1 MNATAEWLDI
11 DFYDVLGV
19 SSDATQKEIKSAY
32 RKLARTAHPDANPG
46 DVEAEERFSD
56 IAKAYEVLSDED
68 RRKEYNDL
76 RTQAAYRRQS
86 SAGSNQWSSRSYQD
100 ANFVDFDFDTMFGE
114 YFAEQQ
120 RRPRRG
126 SDLSA
131 SLHMEFIDAI
141 QGLTTTLTLDGRS
154 VNVRI
159 PAGVKDRQT
168 IRLAGKGA
176 PGLNGGPEG
185 DLLIEVSVGS
195 HPTFGRS
202 GNNLTT
208 TVPIR
213 YEDAVLGGEVSV
225 PTLDGSTVTV
235 RIPPGS
241 ANGQKLRVKGK
252 GVPLAK
258 RTGDLIVAVTIDVP
272 KDVSDEERS
281 LLEQLRVLRDD
292 VGAAS

>member
-11 DFYDVLGV
+11 DFYEVLGV
-19 SSDATQKEIKSAY
+19 SSDATQKEIKSKY

-46 DVEAEERFSD
+46 NPDAEKRFSD

-68 RRKEYNDL
+68 RRNEYDDL

-86 SAGSNQWSSRSYQD
+86 TAGSDQWSSRSYQD
-100 ANFVDFDFDTMFGE
+100 SSFVDFNSIFGD

-131 SLHMEFIDAI
+131 SLNMEFIDAV
-141 QGLTTTLTLDGRS
+141 QGLTTTLALDGRS

-159 PAGVKDRQT
+159 PAGVKDQQT
-168 IRLAGKGA
+168 IRLAGKGS
-176 PGLNGGPEG
+176 PSLNGGPDG
-185 DLLIEVSVGS
+185 DLLILISVGS

-225 PTLDGSTVTV
+225 PTLDGPTVTV

-252 GVPLAK
+252 GVPLTN
-258 RTGDLIVAVTIDVP
+258 RTGDLIVSVTIEVP
-272 KDVSDEERS
+272 SDVSDEERS
-281 LLEQLRVLRDD
+281 LLEQLRALRDEG
-292 VGAAS
+292 VAAS

>member
-19 SSDATQKEIKSAY
+19 NNDATQKQIKSAY
-32 RKLARTAHPDANPG
+32 RKLARTAHPDANPENP
-46 DVEAEERFSD
+46 DAEQRFSD
-56 IAKAYEVLSDED
+56 IAKAYEILSDED
-68 RRKEYNDL
+68 RRNEYDDL
-76 RTQAAYRRQS
+76 RTQAAYRRQP
-86 SAGSNQWSSRSYQD
+86 SAGPDQWSSRSYQD
-100 ANFVDFDFDTMFGE
+100 SNFVDFNSMFGDF
-114 YFAEQQ
+114 FAEQE

-131 SLHMEFIDAI
+131 SLNIEFIDAV

-154 VNVRI
+154 VKVRI
-159 PAGVKDRQT
+159 PAGVKDQQT
-168 IRLAGKGA
+168 IRLAGKGS
-176 PGLNGGPEG
+176 PGLNGGPAG
-185 DLLIEVSVGS
+185 DLLIQISVGS

-202 GNNLTT
+202 GNDLTT

-225 PTLDGSTVTV
+225 PTLDGPTVTV

-252 GVPLAK
+252 GVPLSK
-258 RTGDLIVAVTIDVP
+258 RTGDLIVSVGIEVP
-272 KDVSDEERS
+272 TDVSNEERS
-281 LLEQLRVLRDD
+281 LLEQLRAFHDE
-292 VGAAS
+292 AETA

>member
-11 DFYDVLGV
+11 DFYEVLGV
-19 SSDATQKEIKSAY
+19 SSDATQKEIKSKY

-46 DVEAEERFSD
+46 NPDAEKRFSD

-68 RRKEYNDL
+68 RRNEYDDL

-86 SAGSNQWSSRSYQD
+86 SAGSDQWSSRSYQD
-100 ANFVDFDFDTMFGE
+100 SSFVDFNSIFGD

-131 SLHMEFIDAI
+131 SLNMEFIDAV
-141 QGLTTTLTLDGRS
+141 QGLTTTLALDGRS

-159 PAGVKDRQT
+159 PAGVKDQQT
-168 IRLAGKGA
+168 IRLAGKGS
-176 PGLNGGPEG
+176 PSLNGGPDG
-185 DLLIEVSVGS
+185 DLLILISVGS

-225 PTLDGSTVTV
+225 PTLDGPTVTV

-252 GVPLAK
+252 GVPLTN
-258 RTGDLIVAVTIDVP
+258 RTGDLIVSVTIEVP
-272 KDVSDEERS
+272 SDVSDEERS
-281 LLEQLRVLRDD
+281 LLEQLRALRDEG
-292 VGAAS
+292 VAAS

>member
-11 DFYDVLGV
+11 DFYEVLGV
-19 SSDATQKEIKSAY
+19 SSDATQKEIKSKY

-46 DVEAEERFSD
+46 NPDAEKRFSD

-68 RRKEYNDL
+68 RRNEYDDL

-86 SAGSNQWSSRSYQD
+86 SAGSDQWSSRSYQD
-100 ANFVDFDFDTMFGE
+100 SSFVDFNSIFGD

-131 SLHMEFIDAI
+131 SLNMEFIDAV

-159 PAGVKDRQT
+159 PAGVKDQQT
-168 IRLAGKGA
+168 IRLAGKGS
-176 PGLNGGPEG
+176 PSLNGGPDG
-185 DLLIEVSVGS
+185 DLLILISVGS

-225 PTLDGSTVTV
+225 PTLDGPTVTV

-252 GVPLAK
+252 GVPLTN
-258 RTGDLIVAVTIDVP
+258 RTGDLIVSVTIEVP
-272 KDVSDEERS
+272 SDVSDEERS
-281 LLEQLRVLRDD
+281 LLEQLRALRDEG
-292 VGAAS
+292 VAAS

>member
-46 DVEAEERFSD
+46 DLEAEERFSD

-68 RRKEYNDL
+68 SRNEYDDL

-100 ANFVDFDFDTMFGE
+100 ANFVDFDFDFDTMFGD

-131 SLHMEFIDAI
+131 SLNMEFIDAI

-159 PAGVKDRQT
+159 PAGVKDQQT
-168 IRLAGKGA
+168 IRLAGKGS
-176 PGLNGGPEG
+176 PGLNGGPDG
-185 DLLIEVSVGS
+185 DLFLSLI
-195 HPTFGRS
+195 H
-202 GNNLTT
+202 
-208 TVPIR
+208 I
-213 YEDAVLGGEVSV
+213 
-225 PTLDGSTVTV
+225 
-235 RIPPGS
+235 
-241 ANGQKLRVKGK
+241 
-252 GVPLAK
+252 
-258 RTGDLIVAVTIDVP
+258 
-272 KDVSDEERS
+272 
-281 LLEQLRVLRDD
+281 
-292 VGAAS
+292 